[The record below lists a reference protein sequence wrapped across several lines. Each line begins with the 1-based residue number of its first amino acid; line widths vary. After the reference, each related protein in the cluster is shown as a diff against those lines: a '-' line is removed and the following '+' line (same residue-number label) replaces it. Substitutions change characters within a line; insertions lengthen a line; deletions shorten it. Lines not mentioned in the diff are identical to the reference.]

1 MFIAWVNYINL
12 STVRSVKRAKE
23 IGIRKVSGADRGNLI
38 IQFLFESLW
47 INLISIILAFTIVQ
61 LCFPIFSGAI
71 GTEAEFYLWKE
82 EFFWIGIISFLML
95 SSLITGLYPAF
106 VVTSFKPTTVLKGK
120 FGSSSGGKR
129 FRRALVVT
137 QFFVSLFMI
146 TGTYCVQKQIN
157 FLQYYETGVDIEKVL
172 VIRAPMGNVVE
183 SENNFNLF
191 KNKAMESSDIINV
204 AASWTIPG
212 EVKSALQT
220 FNRKEKPVGNLVSLN
235 GVTHDFIDTYGLKI
249 RAGRN
254 FSEDIPSD
262 KTAIIATPTALEKLG
277 YDQPEDALNSYLDY
291 PRFGT
296 EHQIIGILEDYN
308 HYTAKFGKTDFVLML
323 SPVDSGYRLPNHYS
337 LKLRTSDIKSTIS
350 RLENTWNTILP
361 DTPFDYFFMDDYFNN
376 AFKTERQFGSVFIFF
391 AALAILIAFMGLFG
405 LSSFNTIQR
414 TKEIGIRKVLG
425 SRTWDIL
432 SLFSVEYLKL
442 IVISAILSTPLIY
455 WGLHAWLEE
464 YPNRI
469 GLKAEIFLIPIIIVL
484 LLTVA
489 TVAYQTIKIAIAN
502 PVKSLRYE

>member
-1 MFIAWVNYINL
+1 MEL
-12 STVRSVKRAKE
+12 SNIK
-23 IGIRKVSGADRGNLI
+23 
-38 IQFLFESLW
+38 
-47 INLISIILAFTIVQ
+47 
-61 LCFPIFSGAI
+61 
-71 GTEAEFYLWKE
+71 
-82 EFFWIGIISFLML
+82 
-95 SSLITGLYPAF
+95 
-106 VVTSFKPTTVLKGK
+106 
-120 FGSSSGGKR
+120 
-129 FRRALVVT
+129 
-137 QFFVSLFMI
+137 
-146 TGTYCVQKQIN
+146 
-157 FLQYYETGVDIEKVL
+157 
-172 VIRAPMGNVVE
+172 
-183 SENNFNLF
+183 
-191 KNKAMESSDIINV
+191 NV

-212 EVKSALQT
+212 EVKPSLQT
-220 FNRKEKPVGNLVSLN
+220 FSRKEKPVGNLVSLN

-262 KTAIIATPTALEKLG
+262 KTAIIATPAALEKLG
-277 YDQPEDALNSYLDY
+277 YDQPDDALNSYVDY

-296 EHQIIGILEDYN
+296 EHQIIGVLEDYN

-323 SPVDSGYRLPNHYS
+323 SPVDSGYRLPHHYS
-337 LKLRTSDIKSTIS
+337 LKLQTSDIKSTIS
-350 RLENTWNTILP
+350 QLENTWNTILP

-376 AFKTERQFGSVFIFF
+376 AFKTEKQFGGVFIFF

-484 LLTVA
+484 LLTVT